1 MAKNRDQLGL
11 YGEED
16 VVALTNHS
24 GDVLNK
30 NDFDINEAKD
40 ECLSLK
46 LHALN
51 IRAMKTL
58 TKQVFWKQIYTMNYD
73 Q

>member
-1 MAKNRDQLGL
+1 MNYLWPRTGDQLGL

-16 VVALTNHS
+16 VVVLTNHYR
-24 GDVLNK
+24 DVLNR

-46 LHALN
+46 LLA
-51 IRAMKTL
+51 
-58 TKQVFWKQIYTMNYD
+58 
-73 Q
+73 